1 MPEMSKAFVPKHFGD
16 KNPNPKLIKLL
27 RHITDR
33 IPGKIKMTT
42 ESPEYWGMACIFEDE
57 MDKATSNA
65 AIDLMLDMLPRDPF
79 KVRKR
84 WTRAQLHELNGK
96 KHYMPDAE
104 AFDDLLDRMS
114 FLGIME
120 YDYGDKYT
128 KDGPVPGTTYN
139 REDRVY
145 WVPMFVPGH
154 RPDGPP
160 SGTGNVLRAH
170 DLPAAGEDHPHG
182 PYGRFRHRNAR
193 HPCGEGHQHGERIH
207 RHRAYLILAQA
218 L

>member
-1 MPEMSKAFVPKHFGD
+1 MSKAFVPKHFGD

-65 AIDLMLDMLPRDPF
+65 AIDLMLDMLPGNPL
-79 KVRKR
+79 KVRKH

-104 AFDDLLDRMS
+104 AFDDLL
-114 FLGIME
+114 
-120 YDYGDKYT
+120 
-128 KDGPVPGTTYN
+128 
-139 REDRVY
+139 
-145 WVPMFVPGH
+145 
-154 RPDGPP
+154 
-160 SGTGNVLRAH
+160 
-170 DLPAAGEDHPHG
+170 
-182 PYGRFRHRNAR
+182 NAIK
-193 HPCGEGHQHGERIH
+193 G
-207 RHRAYLILAQA
+207 A